1 VKPRVITLTTDFGT
15 SDTYAGVMKG
25 VLLSGNPSAV
35 VVDIT
40 HEIAPQDVRGACF
53 ALLTAYSWF
62 PKKTIHL
69 VIVDPGV
76 GSKRR
81 PLIIETEDYFF
92 VGPDNGVFTPI
103 LAGPGMKTVFE
114 ITDSA
119 SFLPAVS
126 STFHGRDIFA
136 PVAARISKGA
146 RPSQIGAP
154 ISDYVVL
161 DWPQPVPVK
170 TGAAEGEILHSDR
183 FGNLITNFSR
193 AGVRELTGGGDFHLR
208 CAGRSIKQ
216 MVPSYAYAK
225 PGQLCYVFGSS
236 GFLEIAVSGGSAARE
251 LKAGRGQKV
260 RVLYKKNK

>member
-1 VKPRVITLTTDFGT
+1 
-15 SDTYAGVMKG
+15 MKG
-25 VLLSGNPSAV
+25 VLLSGNPSVV

-40 HEIAPQDVRGACF
+40 HEINPQDVRGACF

-76 GSKRR
+76 GSERR
-81 PLIIETEDYFF
+81 PLIIETKDYFF
-92 VGPDNGVFTPI
+92 IGPDNGVFTPV
-103 LAGPGMKTVFE
+103 LTRPGRKTVYE
-114 ITDSA
+114 VTDSA

-126 STFHGRDIFA
+126 STFQGRDIFA

-146 RPSQIGAP
+146 MPSQIGAQ

-161 DWPQPVPVK
+161 DWPQPVPAKKGAVK
-170 TGAAEGEILHSDR
+170 GEILHSDR

-193 AGVRELTGGGDFHLR
+193 TCVRDLAGGGDFRLR

-216 MVPSYAYAK
+216 LVPSYAYAK
-225 PGQLCYVFGSS
+225 PGQLCYLFGSS
-236 GFLEIAVSGGSAARE
+236 DFLEIAVANGSAAAL
-251 LKAGRGQKV
+251 LKAKRGDPV
-260 RVLYKKNK
+260 MLLKK